1 MYGMNPELTMDEVH
15 HYQGMM
21 QSHHDASHALSR
33 LEAHQGKVDSTLKEL
48 WEEKEEKSL
57 GIDLDKFWRVTLQ
70 VIREE
75 LCGNEGFRAEVSKYA
90 KKPESAVL
98 LTGLITYLVGAVSLP
113 INPAIATIVTIYIL
127 KVGLNIFCEYTEP
140 ENPSPV
146 PA

>member
-1 MYGMNPELTMDEVH
+1 MYGINPELTMAEVY
-15 HYQGMM
+15 HYQDMM
-21 QSHHDASHALSR
+21 HNHQDASHALSR

-48 WEEKEEKSL
+48 WEEQEQEFL

-75 LCGNEGFRAEVSKYA
+75 LCGNEGFRAKVGTYTKS
-90 KKPESAVL
+90 PESAVL

-113 INPAIATIVTIYIL
+113 INPAIATIITIYIL

-146 PA
+146 IA